1 MTESMVHLNHKTQQ
15 RMLSR
20 ILAFL
25 CFTILIAACQPPA
38 AERLGSHLPA
48 AEILGKPGYT
58 AISFGGYRHA
68 SRDTV
73 PTIAELKEDL
83 AILRAMGIKVL
94 RTYNTQQFGETANL
108 LEAIKQMK
116 DADPTFEMYVMLGAW
131 INRKDAFTANPDHT
145 QEDADNN
152 KAEIDTA
159 VSMANAY
166 PDIVKVIAVGN
177 EAMVH
182 WAASY
187 FVEPGIILKWVKH
200 LRQLRDDKK
209 LPADIWITS
218 SDNFASWGGGDSS
231 YFKPDLDSLI
241 KAVDYISMHT
251 YPFHDSH
258 YNPAYWQVP
267 ATEKS
272 LPATQQISAAMDRA
286 ANYAKT
292 QYQSVQ
298 AYVKRLGVSK
308 PIHIGETGWASV
320 DTHLYGAE
328 GSKAAD
334 EYKQKLYYDH
344 LRAWTDSAGIA
355 CFFFEAFDEPLKDAR
370 NVNGSENHFGLI
382 NIQGEA
388 KYALWSMVDQG
399 VFKGLTRNGRAIGKT
414 FGGDSTALLSSILPP
429 ALAK

>member
-1 MTESMVHLNHKTQQ
+1 
-15 RMLSR
+15 MLSR
-20 ILAFL
+20 ILVFL
-25 CFTILIAACQPPA
+25 CLMAMTVACKEPA
-38 AERLGSHLPA
+38 KPRLGSNLSA
-48 AEILGKPGYT
+48 AAILGKPGYT
-58 AISFGGYRHA
+58 AISFGGYRHS

-83 AILRAMGIKVL
+83 AILQAMGIKVL
-94 RTYNTQQFGETANL
+94 RTYNTQEFGETANL

-131 INRKDAFTANPDHT
+131 INCKDAFSANPDHT
-145 QEDADNN
+145 QENVEKN

-187 FVEPGIILKWVKH
+187 YVEPGIILKWVNY

-209 LPADIWITS
+209 LPVDTWITS

-231 YFKPDLDSLI
+231 YFKPELDSLI
-241 KAVDYISMHT
+241 KAVDYVSMHT

-258 YNPAYWQVP
+258 YNPVYWHVP
-267 ATEKS
+267 ASEQLLS
-272 LPATQQISAAMDRA
+272 ATQQINAAMERA
-286 ANYAKT
+286 AMYAKT

-298 AYVKRLGVSK
+298 AYLQRIGVSK

-320 DTHLYGAE
+320 DTHLYGTA

-344 LRAWTDSAGIA
+344 MRSWTDSAGIA
-355 CFFFEAFDEPLKDAR
+355 CFFFEAFDEPWKDAR
-370 NVNGSENHFGLI
+370 NVTGAENHFGLI
-382 NIQGEA
+382 NINSEA
-388 KYALWSMVDQG
+388 KYAVWSLVDKG
-399 VFKGLTRNGRAIGKT
+399 TFKGLTRNGRPISKT
-414 FGGDSTALLSSILPP
+414 FGGDTAALIATVLPP
-429 ALAK
+429 AFAK